1 MADLKNIKKHLP
13 QFKAVPC
20 LQALLGSAILAFGMY
35 NIHSVSSVTEGGIL
49 GLTLLG
55 EHWLDL
61 SPAVSGFLL
70 NAVCYVFGWKTLG
83 RDFIGYSA
91 IAGGGFSVF
100 YALFEQFPAVYPQI
114 AQMPLV
120 AALVGAV
127 FVGLGAGLCV
137 RAGGAPCG
145 DDALAMALSA
155 RLKVRIQ
162 WVYLVSD
169 LLVLGLSLTYIPFNR
184 IAYSLLTVV
193 LSGQLIGFVQRF
205 KVKK

>member
-1 MADLKNIKKHLP
+1 
-13 QFKAVPC
+13 
-20 LQALLGSAILAFGMY
+20 MY